1 MIEIAKGIFIAE
13 KELVFKFSRSS
24 GPGGQ
29 NVNKVNS
36 KAAVFFDLS
45 GSKSLTAAQKRRIV
59 NRLGG
64 RISKSG
70 QLRVVSQR
78 YRTRQANRKAAVLR
92 LGQILSEVLKKQ
104 KIREKTKVPGY
115 AKEARIA
122 DKKRRGLLKQQRF
135 GQGIEEE
142 L

>member
-36 KAAVFFDLS
+36 KAAVFFDLA
-45 GSKSLTAAQKRRIV
+45 GSKSLTAAQKRRIL
-59 NRLGG
+59 NQLGG
-64 RISKSG
+64 RINKSG

-92 LGQILSEVLKKQ
+92 LGQIVLEALKKQ
-104 KIREKTKVPGY
+104 KVRGKTEVPGY
-115 AKEARIA
+115 AREARIA
-122 DKKRRGLLKQQRF
+122 DKKRRGLLKQQRYW
-135 GQGIEEE
+135 QGIEEE